1 MPHQWMSRTAV
12 SRPLRLMGTLMA
24 RTEQT
29 RRVNKAVK
37 KALANPRPDPARS
50 AQDRFL
56 TQMSHEHR
64 KVVVFLTNGI
74 KLEGE
79 IKLYDDYAILLEGAM
94 TDHVYKHAVS
104 TIQPLTGVV
113 SRADVNVQE
122 SMPRVVARGA
132 AEAAGAAE
140 DVAAGA
146 EIAAKEGTTRQ
157 PVIVIRP
164 KRRLVKAATD
174 KD

>member
-1 MPHQWMSRTAV
+1 
-12 SRPLRLMGTLMA
+12 MA

-29 RRVNKAVK
+29 KRVTKSVK
-37 KALANPRPDPARS
+37 KTAAKPRPDYARS

-56 TQMSHEHR
+56 TQMSEERR

-79 IKLYDDYAILLEGAM
+79 IKSYDEYAILLEGAM

-104 TIQPLTGVV
+104 TIQPLTGMLPKAGVK
-113 SRADVNVQE
+113 VQE
-122 SMPRVVARGA
+122 RTPRPLAKRA
-132 AEAAGAAE
+132 AKVAGAAE
-140 DVAAGA
+140 VVAAGA
-146 EIAAKEGTTRQ
+146 EVAAKEGTSRQ

-164 KRRLVKAATD
+164 KRRLVKAATG